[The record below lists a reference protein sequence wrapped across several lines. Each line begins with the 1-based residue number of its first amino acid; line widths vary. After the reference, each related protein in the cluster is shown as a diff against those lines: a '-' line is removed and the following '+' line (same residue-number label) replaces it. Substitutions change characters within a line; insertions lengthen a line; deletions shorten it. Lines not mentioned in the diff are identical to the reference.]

1 MSGVVWITGL
11 PASGK
16 TTLAHRVISEL
27 EDRGRRALLLDSDE
41 VRKALTPQPLY
52 TPEER
57 LLVYRAMAYTARRLA
72 AVGPIVVVAA
82 TAHDAALR
90 DAVRAI
96 VGELLL
102 VWARCPVEVCEQ
114 RDPKGL
120 YRRAHQKQDG
130 AMPGVHA
137 RFDEPKDADVV
148 VDTEHAVSDDV
159 VDALVERLEAR
170 FVRAPG

>member
-16 TTLAHRVISEL
+16 TTLAHRLVAEL
-27 EDRGRRALLLDSDE
+27 ERRGRRALMLDSDE
-41 VRKALTPQPLY
+41 VRRVLTPTPRF

-57 LLVYRAMAYTARRLA
+57 LLVYRAMAYTALRLA
-72 AVGPIVVVAA
+72 ALGPVVVVAA
-82 TAHDAALR
+82 TAHEQGLR

-96 VGELLL
+96 VDDVFL
-102 VWARCPVEVCEQ
+102 VWARCPIAVCEA

-120 YRRAHQKQDG
+120 YRQAHTTHIG

-137 RFDEPKDADVV
+137 TFDEPHDADAI
-148 VDTEHAVSDDV
+148 VDTSAPLTDEQ
-159 VDALVERLEAR
+159 
-170 FVRAPG
+170 VRSLADRIVAKLPPLT